1 MRDSVS
7 SRNHPSLVCS
17 SHSDDCSLAGFG
29 RSANY
34 ASVPLSRI
42 RDMRFSSAGSPYRIS
57 LHLPPS
63 VEPRWVTIIYAVPP
77 PSNFLGSVTGG
88 PAYKLVHFIA
98 TTGEDISLLRRT
110 LESFRDGRLAR
121 GISETSST
129 PTSSTQLCTDAAED
143 KVVREAEVHQL
154 CARLGMGLSSS
165 EISLAFK
172 VCSADALRASL
183 RCRD

>member
-1 MRDSVS
+1 M
-7 SRNHPSLVCS
+7 
-17 SHSDDCSLAGFG
+17 
-29 RSANY
+29 
-34 ASVPLSRI
+34 PLSRI

-98 TTGEDISLLRRT
+98 ATGEDISLLRRT

-121 GISETSST
+121 GISETSAV
-129 PTSSTQLCTDAAED
+129 PTSSPQLCADAAED

-172 VCSADALRASL
+172 VCSAVLPRACL
-183 RCRD
+183 MCTD

>member
-1 MRDSVS
+1 MRDLVS

-98 TTGEDISLLRRT
+98 TTGEEYLAPPQNARELPRRT
-110 LESFRDGRLAR
+110 
-121 GISETSST
+121 T
-129 PTSSTQLCTDAAED
+129 
-143 KVVREAEVHQL
+143 
-154 CARLGMGLSSS
+154 CARDLRDEQHTDVVNAALHRRGRRQGRAGSRG
-165 EISLAFK
+165 AP
-172 VCSADALRASL
+172 ALRQTGHGL
-183 RCRD
+183 ELVRDQSGFQGMQR